1 MTHSYL
7 LLVIIM
13 LMEYTRDF
21 YIYRVHKKKTLV
33 YLSCSAGENTCSMSM
48 AVLPDISGM
57 LESTGVKYLDWAGFR
72 S

>member
-1 MTHSYL
+1 
-7 LLVIIM
+7 M
-13 LMEYTRDF
+13 LF
-21 YIYRVHKKKTLV
+21 YQLSLSNVCFFTVQGPQKKTLV
-33 YLSCSAGENTCSMSM
+33 YLSCSAGENTCSMSI